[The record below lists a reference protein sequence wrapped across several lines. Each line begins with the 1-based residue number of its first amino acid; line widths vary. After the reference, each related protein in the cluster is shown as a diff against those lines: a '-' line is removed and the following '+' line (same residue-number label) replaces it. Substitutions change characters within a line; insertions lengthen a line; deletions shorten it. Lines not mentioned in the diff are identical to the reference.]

1 MQIDVIEM
9 RLRKSIV
16 RGKRVGFRAT
26 LGQVVGNC
34 GLVGDFRSLTCWLS
48 QHLQKL
54 PLIVIL
60 AGILF
65 SLYLHSLIPD
75 EVFYSGDAGLK
86 TLLSKQFCAGDLCL
100 DLRVPAD
107 PWVQDL
113 WERGLYPFGPPFVY
127 DIFNRH
133 YLAFP
138 FVFPLLSAPF
148 YAFFGFR
155 GLYVIP
161 LVSTWLL
168 WFAFLLACR
177 RMGLGSTSTSFA
189 LAALI
194 FSSPLSMYS
203 AMYWEHTLAVLLA
216 FGGMAIAL
224 APPSRAAARGWV
236 ILGGVV
242 AGLSV
247 WLRPELVC
255 LAGITVVMLYASFKL
270 RSVLEERA
278 AFVISLLATIVL
290 FWGFNMVV
298 YHHPLGAHSFQ
309 VLEGFW
315 LHRRVA
321 RSFRIFESLSVDLF
335 SYFPIAFFPVAGI
348 LLSLWSKRVGLTAS
362 TKILF
367 WTCALFIP
375 LAALMLP
382 NDGGKQWGPRYLLIL
397 MPIISLLA
405 ALMLDATLKSSK
417 AGWRYAGSALFLL
430 PLILGAYRN
439 TYFGTVSLR
448 DDYRERVLPALNLVQ
463 QHDSKV
469 VAVAHQWIGQ
479 ELEAAFE
486 QKTFFRVRE
495 REDLVTLGTAL
506 LDQGYQNFLY
516 LTLTY
521 QERPD
526 DLQFRL
532 GDRLFDIEFSELGQ
546 HGSYLIYGAA
556 IGESQATGERGE
568 GVCCSYPSAAQVLPA
583 TNCVGADIS
592 ACWRSAYGQE
602 RIS

>member
-1 MQIDVIEM
+1 MQIDVASVVEPN
-9 RLRKSIV
+9 RGWCRRRDLGGLWCARRGSSLSDSKSVSTDCHRVEDLR
-16 RGKRVGFRAT
+16 G
-26 LGQVVGNC
+26 LGIHR
-34 GLVGDFRSLTCWLS
+34 F
-48 QHLQKL
+48 QHLHKL

-65 SLYLHSLIPD
+65 LLYLQLLIPA

-86 TLLSKQFCAGDLCL
+86 ALLSKQFCAGEFHL

-107 PWVQDL
+107 PWVYDL

-127 DIFNRH
+127 DISNRH

-138 FVFPLLSAPF
+138 FVFPMLSAPF
-148 YAFFGFR
+148 YALFGFR

-168 WFAFLLACR
+168 WFAFLLVCR
-177 RMGLGSTSTSFA
+177 WMGLGSISTSLA
-189 LAALI
+189 LATLI

-216 FGGMAIAL
+216 FGGVTVSL
-224 APPSRAAARGWV
+224 APPSRRASRRWA
-236 ILGGVV
+236 ILGGIV

-255 LAGITVVMLYASFKL
+255 LSGIIAVMIYASFKL
-270 RSVLEERA
+270 RSVFEERT
-278 AFVISLLATIVL
+278 AFVVSMLATIAL

-315 LHRRVA
+315 LHRRVT

-335 SYFPIAFFPVAGI
+335 SYFPIAFFPLAGI
-348 LLSLWSKRVGLTAS
+348 LVSLGSRRVRLASS
-362 TKILF
+362 TKILL
-367 WTCALFIP
+367 WTCALFVP

-405 ALMLDATLKSSK
+405 ALMLNATLKSSK

-430 PLILGAYRN
+430 LFILGTYRN
-439 TYFGTVSLR
+439 TYLGTVSLR
-448 DDYRERVLPALNLVQ
+448 DDYRERVLPALDLVQ
-463 QHDSKV
+463 QHESRV
-469 VAVAHQWIGQ
+469 VAVAHQWISQ

-486 QKTFFRVRE
+486 QKTFFRVQE
-495 REDLVTLGTAL
+495 REDLAMLGAAL
-506 LDQGYQNFLY
+506 FDQGHRGFLY
-516 LTLTY
+516 LTLDY
-521 QERPD
+521 QERPTDLHFLSD
-526 DLQFRL
+526 DRHLMIKFA
-532 GDRLFDIEFSELGQ
+532 ELGQ
-546 HGSYLIYGAA
+546 YGSYLIYEAA
-556 IGESQATGERGE
+556 IGEH
-568 GVCCSYPSAAQVLPA
+568 
-583 TNCVGADIS
+583 
-592 ACWRSAYGQE
+592 
-602 RIS
+602 